1 MNLSTK
7 IGTLILASA
16 MSMGV
21 STNSHA
27 QLGGLA
33 LSGTALTV
41 GTAVTIGLVG
51 ALAIS
56 SAGNDNFDA
65 PLPRGDGFV
74 PTGGTDTPFDTTTTS
89 AGT

>member
-27 QLGGLA
+27 QPGA
-33 LSGTALTV
+33 LSGN
-41 GTAVTIGLVG
+41 AVTIGTAVGIGLIG
-51 ALAIS
+51 ALAIR

-65 PLPRGDGFV
+65 PLPRGDGFE
-74 PTGGTDTPFDTTTTS
+74 PGGGNQSTFDTATTNK
-89 AGT
+89 

>member
-27 QLGGLA
+27 QPGGLS
-33 LSGTALTV
+33 LSGN
-41 GTAVTIGLVG
+41 AVTIGTAVGIGLIG
-51 ALAIS
+51 ALAIR

-65 PLPRGDGFV
+65 PLPRGDGFE
-74 PTGGTDTPFDTTTTS
+74 PSGGSQSTFDTTTTN
-89 AGT
+89 